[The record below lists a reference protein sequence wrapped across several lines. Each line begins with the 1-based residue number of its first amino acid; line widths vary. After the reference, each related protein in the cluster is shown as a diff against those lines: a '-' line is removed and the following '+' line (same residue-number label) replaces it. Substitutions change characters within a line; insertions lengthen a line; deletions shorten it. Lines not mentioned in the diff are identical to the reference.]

1 MLSKTSIVIM
11 GFIWEEDLSA
21 YDVLKKIDERK
32 MKYWMPIG
40 DTTVYETALRLEK
53 KNYIKVTKAHQK
65 KSIYTITEEGKQ
77 VLQDT
82 IEKLFLRV
90 DYDTIWFSLATM
102 FSNLLDHDV
111 LNRLVL
117 ERETLLN
124 EYLHGTKKQLD
135 IMKKNGVPEHRFYTI
150 HRMIK
155 VVELELETIE
165 HMKNNF

>member
-53 KNYIKVTKAHQK
+53 KNYIKVTDIQQK
-65 KSIYTITEEGKQ
+65 KSIYTITDEGKQ

-82 IEKLFLRV
+82 IKKLFLRV

-102 FSNLLDHDV
+102 FSNLLDHDT
-111 LNRLVL
+111 LNCLVL
-117 ERETLLN
+117 EREKLLM
-124 EYLHGTKKQLD
+124 EYLHGTNEQLD
-135 IMKKNGVPEHRFYTI
+135 IMKTNGVPEHRFYTI

-155 VVELELETIE
+155 VVELELETIA
-165 HMKNNF
+165 HMKNSF